1 MSAEFDIQT
10 HEPGGGVTVLRV
22 RGRLDAAGVPVLM
35 KRARAVRTARHD
47 LVLNLSGVTFVA
59 SSGIGLLLALAE
71 EFQQAGAS
79 VRLAEVS
86 PAADSVI
93 RLLNLGEFLSIHPD
107 ERSALGESRAA

>member
-1 MSAEFDIQT
+1 MSPALDIQS
-10 HEPGGGVTVLRV
+10 HEPGGGVIVLRV
-22 RGRLDAAGVPVLM
+22 SGRLDASGVPVLM
-35 KRARAVRTARHD
+35 KRARQVRAAQHD
-47 LVLNLSGVTFVA
+47 LVLNLAGVTFIA

-71 EFQQAGAS
+71 EFQQAGHS

-86 PAADSVI
+86 EAAGSVI